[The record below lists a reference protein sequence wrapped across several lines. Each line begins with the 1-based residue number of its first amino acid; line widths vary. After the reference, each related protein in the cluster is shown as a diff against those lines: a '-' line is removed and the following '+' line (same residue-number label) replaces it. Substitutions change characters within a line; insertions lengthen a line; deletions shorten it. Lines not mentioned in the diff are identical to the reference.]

1 MFFIIQKVDLE
12 GHVGDIGIKL
22 LREDGPEMLEVE
34 SRVDAQFDDSVDVGE
49 LQLQTN
55 FLV

>member
-1 MFFIIQKVDLE
+1 
-12 GHVGDIGIKL
+12 
-22 LREDGPEMLEVE
+22 MLEVE